1 MLGFAPRTVP
11 DTHTRAHG
19 DVPAT
24 SWGLLGTL
32 WGLSA
37 GTVVWTVR
45 GVVWVGP
52 RLGWLVVSAAVRA
65 WPYRWEGGVAS
76 VMLAGQW
83 WATRAAKGT
92 MHYPWFAGATVDG
105 GIGFGFRWNEMHLG
119 PWVWWLLGL
128 VTVCSALAASGALVE
143 TRSRHWSTVTV
154 VLTVTLTAVL
164 STPTGLYPWSLIV
177 GPVAAVLWALLSP
190 AGPDSRVRNRVRQA
204 RLVRRWRRRIAR
216 VSEGRLWVVKV
227 TEGAH
232 LALVECTLFDAAQDE
247 VERRLGGWATDLGYS
262 SYQVAMHASTT
273 SAQVTLRFKSGDPL
287 AEPVES
293 TVTRQTV
300 PASAPIRLGRDA
312 EGAPIMA
319 DLLGGHHLI
328 AGMTG
333 AGKSKVFWLLL
344 IAAVQRGAVVHVI
357 DLKWGIEAGPIA
369 PRCASVADNMD
380 DARALIGRVRDEME
394 RRGRMMKAEGWTDW
408 GQSSDPTPL
417 VLGIDEAASMKKD
430 KECWGDLLEIVRLG
444 RATWVVVMMATQ
456 RPTGDTLPTEVTGQ
470 LGTRWLGRLT
480 PAESEVAMVG
490 AVSSTSPHQLP
501 DLPGRAVLV
510 KGGQGVEIQ
519 TDYLPDEAVAAWA
532 AAVPQDVAEATVRRL
547 PEVQAAVLAVV
558 ESSPNCTAQEIGDRL
573 GKDRS
578 QMSRTLKSLARN
590 GLVEA
595 TNTKPATWR
604 ATNKETP

>member
-11 DTHTRAHG
+11 DTHTHARG

-45 GVVWVGP
+45 GVCWVGP
-52 RLGWLVVSAAVRA
+52 RLWRAVVSAAVRA
-65 WPYRWEGGVAS
+65 WPYRWEAGVAS

-83 WATRAAKGT
+83 WAARAAKGT

-128 VTVCSALAASGALVE
+128 FTVCSALAASGALVE

-204 RLVRRWRRRIAR
+204 RLVRRWGRRILRA
-216 VSEGRLWVVKV
+216 SEGHLRVVKV
-227 TEGAH
+227 HGTSH
-232 LALVECTLFDAAQDE
+232 LTLLDCTLHDGDLNK
-247 VERRLGGWATDLGYS
+247 VGGTLGYLANELGLS
-262 SYQVAMHASTT
+262 ASQLSIDASPM
-273 SAQVTLRFKSGDPL
+273 SAQVTLRIKHGDPL
-287 AEPVES
+287 AETITS
-293 TVTRQTV
+293 TLTAHTA
-300 PASAPIRLGRDA
+300 PSTAPIRIGRDDTG
-312 EGAPIMA
+312 GAVHLTPRGH
-319 DLLGGHHLI
+319 LLIVGK
-328 AGMTG
+328 TG
-333 AGKSKVFWLLL
+333 AGKTNIFSL
-344 IAAVQRGAVVHVI
+344 AAVGHVQRGAEVHLI
-357 DLKWGIEAGPIA
+357 DLKEGIDAAHLA
-369 PRCASVADNMD
+369 PRCASMAATIAD
-380 DARALIGRVRDEME
+380 AERTVSRVHDEMV
-394 RRGRMMKAEGWTDW
+394 GRLRSMRSEGAKNWAGDA
-408 GQSSDPTPL
+408 L
-417 VLGIDEAASMKKD
+417 VLAIDEAAD
-430 KECWGDLLEIVRLG
+430 VAEQAPDAWRLLVQIARKG
-444 RATWVVVMMATQ
+444 RAAGVVLILATQ
-456 RPTGDTLPTEVTGQ
+456 RPTADVLPKTVTGQ
-470 LGTRWLGRLT
+470 MDVRWLGRLT
-480 PAESEVAMVG
+480 PSEAEIAMEG
-490 AVSSTSPHQLP
+490 AYSVVRPHELPKVS
-501 DLPGRAVLV
+501 GRAVLTNGPDGRV
-510 KGGQGVEIQ
+510 IQ

-547 PEVQAAVLAVV
+547 PKVQAAVLAVV

-578 QMSRTLKSLARN
+578 QMNRDLKSLARN